1 MQSIIYPIIQKPIIQ
16 SNKGALTTWLTL
28 MEDTNGDKKSEVS
41 FAKQANWILVSD
53 MYCGGFHLH
62 LLVFPFIY
70 QFNSRIVALVCS
82 SFANN

>member
-16 SNKGALTTWLTL
+16 SNKGTLTTWLTL

-53 MYCGGFHLH
+53 IYCVWVLPPLGICLIFGY
-62 LLVFPFIY
+62 PIPTIY
-70 QFNSRIVALVCS
+70 VHVTYVPSI
-82 SFANN
+82 